1 MVASTKDLA
10 TQEDNNDNNN
20 GDQKTLLPGKR
31 RGQKRLQ
38 PLKHGFMNLCQF
50 ALFKLSIQ
58 ISLLKVNININKC
71 LRLF

>member
-20 GDQKTLLPGKR
+20 GDQKVLPGKR

-38 PLKHGFMNLCQF
+38 PLNMNLCIY
-50 ALFKLSIQ
+50 ASLLYSNYLFKS
-58 ISLLKVNININKC
+58 VC
-71 LRLF
+71 